1 MDGFLSR
8 QLHFPAGEDL
18 LGIGAV
24 LDAVLHQT
32 QKVFPE
38 RFHLERHQGTLAV
51 NGRGVDGQAQTLCH
65 VFAPQH
71 CHRVDTQ
78 GIHFQL

>member
-18 LGIGAV
+18 LGIGTV

-38 RFHLERHQGTLAV
+38 RFHLERHQRTLAV